1 MLFFCQIYI
10 AILIIL
16 IGLHNS
22 EHLHEN
28 GIFLVSVRDRVRH
41 FEQVKIGDYVT
52 GLEQQCLY
60 FWFAY
65 TWVVT

>member
-28 GIFLVSVRDRVRH
+28 GIFPVSVRDRVRH
-41 FEQVKIGDYVT
+41 FEQVKIGD
-52 GLEQQCLY
+52 
-60 FWFAY
+60 
-65 TWVVT
+65 